1 MFPFVKAKYISVLL
15 AFAIYIVCI
24 SYLHCIYIIFIL
36 FCIYIVYI
44 LYIQYIY
51 VYIVFDYKKIR
62 AKARIPKSINIVILS
77 YYVCLVKHKKKPT
90 YFIMPTFQY
99 LCFRVINY
107 LYLYWV
113 QVKGCDFI
121 HIWLDSL
128 IKHIFHFIPLCF
140 YACSV
145 QRLILVS
152 LYRNEP
158 AD

>member
-1 MFPFVKAKYISVLL
+1 MLYV
-15 AFAIYIVCI
+15 
-24 SYLHCIYIIFIL
+24 HCIYIVFTLFLYIHCIYSIYTYIL
-36 FCIYIVYI
+36 FLTI
-44 LYIQYIY
+44 
-51 VYIVFDYKKIR
+51 KKIR
-62 AKARIPKSINIVILS
+62 AKTRIPKSINIVILS
-77 YYVCLVKHKKKPT
+77 YYVYLVKSKKPA

-140 YACSV
+140 YACPV